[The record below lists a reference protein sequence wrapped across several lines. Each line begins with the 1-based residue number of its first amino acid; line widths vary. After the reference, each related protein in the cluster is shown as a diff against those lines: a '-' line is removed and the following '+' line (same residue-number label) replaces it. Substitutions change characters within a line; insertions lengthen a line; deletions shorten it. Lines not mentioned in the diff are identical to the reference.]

1 MKRLSFILMALLTLC
16 GVGNAQVSGLSIG
29 YCSGELGANPSG
41 YTSTTKGDQVS
52 AAIFVPADQVGVY
65 AGNHI
70 DEIKVGLA
78 SKLNIERVEV
88 WLRNELNGENL
99 ASSTVESADLV
110 KGWNTVTLSEP
121 YQITAETAGLY
132 IGYTYTQKGTSKA
145 MAIVEQPQANAL
157 WTKLGTDAEWIDH
170 SDEGALSL
178 EALVYGDNLPKY
190 NLSLV
195 NISVQPVFVVDNGTL
210 AVTATLRNV
219 ASATIT
225 AFDAV
230 CRIEGYDDAYTAHI
244 EQTIAYNEQAT
255 VQFTISPAVI
265 TSNNPDHQTL
275 VVTITNLAEGADEAM
290 SDNTLQATFQVV
302 NHDFTRVPLVEEFT
316 TEKCSNCP
324 RVAAYL
330 HTASEDERF
339 AGRFNTVEHHS
350 GYYTDNLT
358 IRSDTEWE
366 WFYDNVYAPAILL
379 DRAPEYGDASGTAI
393 FNPTSQTAFNTYLQN
408 ELLKPAFVSLKIEAE
423 PDEENSQLHITVT
436 GERSKPDL
444 TVNPARITVMLT
456 ETNLVTTSQAGYSGE
471 YVHVNVG
478 RRVNNTWG
486 DIIEWDGDQYTY
498 ECTLL
503 VSGNYVP
510 ENLGVLAF
518 IHDGDTSD
526 KLAWEVCNSAAIT
539 AADFGAKSGISQRN
553 ANGQKLQYFR
563 LNGMSGSSLQKG
575 LNIVREPDGRVR
587 KVMY

>member
-1 MKRLSFILMALLTLC
+1 MKRLSFLLLALLTLC

-29 YCSGELGANPSG
+29 YCSGQLGANPSG
-41 YTSTTKGDQVS
+41 YTSTTKGDHVS

-78 SKLNIERVEV
+78 SKLNIESLEV
-88 WLRNELNGENL
+88 WLRSELDGENL
-99 ASSTVESADLV
+99 ASTTMESANLV
-110 KGWNTVTLSEP
+110 KGWNTVALTEP
-121 YQITAETAGLY
+121 FNITAETEGLY

-145 MAIVEQPQANAL
+145 IAIVEQPQANAL
-157 WTKLGTDAEWIDH
+157 WAKLGAEAEWADR
-170 SDEGALSL
+170 SDEGTLSL

-195 NISVQPVFVVDNGTL
+195 SIGVQPVFVVDKGTL
-210 AVTATLRNV
+210 DITATLRNV
-219 ASATIT
+219 ASTTIT
-225 AFDAV
+225 GFDAV
-230 CRIEGYDDAYTAHI
+230 CQIEGYDETFTTHI
-244 EQTIAYNEQAT
+244 DQVIAYNEQAT
-255 VQFTISPAVI
+255 VQFTISPTVI
-265 TSNNPDHQTL
+265 TSNNPDHQTV

-330 HTASEDERF
+330 HTAAEDERF

-350 GYYTDNLT
+350 GYYTDLLT
-358 IRSDTEWE
+358 IHADTEWE

-393 FNPTSQTAFNTYLQN
+393 FNPTSQTAFNTYLQY
-408 ELLKPAFVSLKIEAE
+408 ELLKPAFVSLKIQVD
-423 PDEENSQLHITVT
+423 PDEENNQLHIKVT
-436 GERSKPDL
+436 GERSKADL

-456 ETNLVTTSQAGYSGE
+456 ETNLTTTNQAGYNGE

-498 ECTLL
+498 ECTLAN
-503 VSGNYVP
+503 SGNYVQ

-539 AADFGAKSGISQRN
+539 AADFGNTSGISQHN
-553 ANGQKLQYFR
+553 ISGGKLQYYQP
-563 LNGMSGSSLQKG
+563 NGAPAPTLRKG
-575 LNIVREPDGRVR
+575 LNIVREPDGCVR

>member
-575 LNIVREPDGRVR
+575 QNIVREPDGRVR

>member
-1 MKRLSFILMALLTLC
+1 MKRLSFLLLALLTLC

-29 YCSGELGANPSG
+29 YCSGQLGANPSG

-88 WLRNELNGENL
+88 WLRSELNGENL

-178 EALVYGDNLPKY
+178 EALVYGYNLPKY

-563 LNGMSGSSLQKG
+563 LNGTSGSSLQKG

>member
-1 MKRLSFILMALLTLC
+1 MALLTLC
-16 GVGNAQVSGLSIG
+16 GMGNAQVSGLSIG

-41 YTSTTKGDQVS
+41 YTSTTKGDHVS

-210 AVTATLRNV
+210 AVSATLRNV

-244 EQTIAYNEQAT
+244 EQSIAYNEQAT
-255 VQFTISPAVI
+255 VQFTISPSVI

-302 NHDFTRVPLVEEFT
+302 NHDYTRVPLVEEFT

-408 ELLKPAFVSLKIEAE
+408 ELLKPAFVSARR
-423 PDEENSQLHITVT
+423 
-436 GERSKPDL
+436 GEQS
-444 TVNPARITVMLT
+444 
-456 ETNLVTTSQAGYSGE
+456 
-471 YVHVNVG
+471 
-478 RRVNNTWG
+478 
-486 DIIEWDGDQYTY
+486 
-498 ECTLL
+498 
-503 VSGNYVP
+503 
-510 ENLGVLAF
+510 
-518 IHDGDTSD
+518 
-526 KLAWEVCNSAAIT
+526 T
-539 AADFGAKSGISQRN
+539 AHHC
-553 ANGQKLQYFR
+553 
-563 LNGMSGSSLQKG
+563 
-575 LNIVREPDGRVR
+575 DGRALEA
-587 KVMY
+587 